1 MRLTRWIGFSV
12 VVLFAACRGDARD
25 KTASTSADTVAHAV
39 EDSAHMVV
47 TPPQAMSTDTVGP
60 GSNVRA
66 EFTNDALIVTP
77 AVISAGEFTITAEN
91 KTKKTHV
98 LEIVGSN
105 GGRFRSLKIR
115 PGASVSINGTLI
127 GGNYKAYD
135 PDLKSGPYTTSF
147 VVR

>member
-1 MRLTRWIGFSV
+1 MRLKRWIGFSA
-12 VVLFAACRGDARD
+12 VVLFAACRGDSGKQA
-25 KTASTSADTVAHAV
+25 TPADTIAHAV

-47 TPPQAMSTDTVGP
+47 TPPQAMSTDTAGP

-66 EFTNDALIVTP
+66 EFTNDTLIVTP
-77 AVISAGEFTITAEN
+77 AVISAGEFTITAQN
-91 KTKKTHV
+91 NTKKTHK

-105 GGRFRSLKIR
+105 GGRFRSLRIA

-127 GGNYKAYD
+127 GGDYNAYD
-135 PDLKSGPYTTSF
+135 PDVKQGPYRTKF